1 MKHDDEW
8 FDREGLYELVWSE
21 PASKLAPQFG
31 LSGVGFAKM
40 CKRLGVPLPNRGFW
54 ARKQAGQSP
63 RRPPLPKAKPGQDQK
78 VQLRRLNA
86 DAQIAWY
93 EAKQKAAEAKKA
105 IQEIECPS
113 ELADPHA
120 LIRAA
125 ANRLKGKTGWNHHKG
140 LRSAPGEI
148 LSIEVTE
155 GSLDRALLIMDVLI
169 KAIAD
174 MSGEVRINSE
184 KKETLLRL
192 DGVDLPIT
200 LAEHVGRTRHE
211 ISPVEKKAQERYWNR
226 SHRDT
231 NTPYPHIPQYDYH
244 PSGQLTLTVGRWPSK
259 TWRDTPRT
267 QLEKRLSE
275 IIPGIAAVAIETRQ
289 REEEQ
294 ARAQIERQAAKD
306 RYAAKM
312 KERSDERQAFRQL
325 RRDARNWAMAN
336 QIRAYINA
344 VEQGKEQGGL
354 HSDGAAWAAWATQ
367 KAAWIDPMI
376 NASDITL
383 DAPEPERPS
392 YWW

>member
-1 MKHDDEW
+1 MKQDGEW

-21 PASKLAPQFG
+21 PVSKLAPQFG

-63 RRPPLPKAKPGQDQK
+63 RRPPLPKAKAGQDQN
-78 VQLRRLNA
+78 VQLRRLDD
-86 DAQIAWY
+86 DAQIAFA
-93 EAKQKAAEAKKA
+93 EAKQKAVEAKKTM
-105 IQEIECPS
+105 EGIECPI
-113 ELADPHA
+113 ELVDPHP

-125 ANRLKGKTGWNHHKG
+125 TNRLKRKTGWDHHKG
-140 LRSAPGEI
+140 LRSAPDEI
-148 LSIEVTE
+148 LNIEVTE

-169 KAIAD
+169 KAMASR
-174 MSGEVRINSE
+174 SGELRINPE

-192 DGVDLPIT
+192 DGIDLPIT
-200 LAEHVGRTRHE
+200 LTEHVGRTKHE
-211 ISPVEKKAQERYWNR
+211 ITPEEKKAQERYWNR
-226 SHRDT
+226 SYRDP
-231 NTPYPHIPQYDYH
+231 NAPYPHIPQYDYH
-244 PSGQLTLTVGRWPSK
+244 PSGQLTLTVGRWPSR

-275 IIPGIAAVAIETRQ
+275 IIPGIAAVAIEMRQ

-294 ARAQIERQAAKD
+294 ARAAAERRAAKD

-325 RRDARNWAMAN
+325 KRDARNWAIAN
-336 QIRAYINA
+336 QIRAYIDA
-344 VEQGKEQGGL
+344 TTRDPKREALSSE
-354 HSDGAAWAAWATQ
+354 DAAWAAWATQ
-367 KAAWIDPMI
+367 KAAWLDPMI
-376 NASDITL
+376 KVSDIVL

>member
-1 MKHDDEW
+1 MKQDGEW

-21 PASKLAPQFG
+21 PVSKLAPQFG

-63 RRPPLPKAKPGQDQK
+63 RRPPLPKAKSGQDQK
-78 VQLRRLNA
+78 VQLRRLNN
-86 DAQIAWY
+86 DAQSAFA
-93 EAKQKAAEAKKA
+93 EAKQKAAEAKKTM
-105 IQEIECPS
+105 EDIECPS
-113 ELADPHA
+113 ELVDPHP
-120 LIRAA
+120 LIRVAT
-125 ANRLKGKTGWNHHKG
+125 NRLKRKTGWDHHKG
-140 LRSAPGEI
+140 LRSAPDEV
-148 LSIEVTE
+148 LNIEVTE
-155 GSLDRALLIMDVLI
+155 GSLDRALLLMDVLI
-169 KAIAD
+169 KAMASR
-174 MSGEVRINSE
+174 SGEVRINSE

-192 DGVDLPIT
+192 DSVDLPIT
-200 LAEHVGRTRHE
+200 LTEHVGRTKHE
-211 ISPVEKKAQERYWNR
+211 ITPEEKKAQERYWNR
-226 SHRDT
+226 SYRDP
-231 NTPYPHIPQYDYH
+231 NAPYPHIPQYDYR

-275 IIPGIAAVAIETRQ
+275 IIAGIAAVAIEMRQ

-294 ARAQIERQAAKD
+294 ARAAAERQAAKD
-306 RYAAKM
+306 HYAAKM

-336 QIRAYINA
+336 QIRAYIDA
-344 VEQGKEQGGL
+344 AMRDRKHGTLSSE
-354 HSDGAAWAAWATQ
+354 ATAWAAWATQ
-367 KAAWIDPMI
+367 KAAWLDPMI
-376 NASDITL
+376 EVSDIVL

>member
-1 MKHDDEW
+1 MKKDCEW

-21 PASKLAPQFG
+21 PVSKLAPQFG

-63 RRPPLPKAKPGQDQK
+63 RRPPLPKAKAGQDQN
-78 VQLRRLNA
+78 VQLRRLNG
-86 DAQIAWY
+86 DAQIAFA
-93 EAKQKAAEAKKA
+93 EAKQKAAEAKKTTRD
-105 IQEIECPS
+105 IECPI
-113 ELADPHA
+113 ELVDPHP

-125 ANRLKGKTGWNHHKG
+125 TNRLKRKAGWDHHKG
-140 LRSAPGEI
+140 LRSAPDEI
-148 LSIEVTE
+148 LNIEVTE
-155 GSLDRALLIMDVLI
+155 GSLDRALLLMDVLI
-169 KAIAD
+169 KAMA
-174 MSGEVRINSE
+174 SRSREVRINSE

-200 LAEHVGRTRHE
+200 LTEHVGRTKHE
-211 ISPVEKKAQERYWNR
+211 ITPEEKKAQERYWNR
-226 SHRDT
+226 SYRDP
-231 NTPYPHIPQYDYH
+231 NAPYPHIPQYDYH
-244 PSGQLTLTVGRWPSK
+244 PSGQLTLTVGRWPSR

-275 IIPGIAAVAIETRQ
+275 IIAGIAAVAIEMRQ

-294 ARAQIERQAAKD
+294 ARAAAERQAEKD

-336 QIRAYINA
+336 QIRAYIDA
-344 VEQGKEQGGL
+344 AMR
-354 HSDGAAWAAWATQ
+354 DRRYGALSSEATAWAAWATQ
-367 KAAWIDPMI
+367 GRMA
-376 NASDITL
+376 
-383 DAPEPERPS
+383 
-392 YWW
+392 